1 MTRTRSYRNGSL
13 VKENFPVAEV
23 SDHLDDGD
31 NGDGVVWIGL
41 DGPTEAELMAVGEEL
56 GLHSLAIEDAVQR
69 NQRAKLDHYDGHLFL
84 SVYSARLDGVE
95 LRTAELAAFVTDR
108 AVVTVHWPDGIE
120 PGELAERF
128 DDGLPVDGVGV
139 LVHAVLDLVADS
151 HLDAVHA
158 MDEQLDAMEE
168 RLFDDTHSARVRG
181 ELARQAARLRRSLS
195 QLRRVALP
203 MRDIAAGVLRHE
215 SSMVDNRL
223 RPYFHDVLDHA
234 AHTESWL
241 DSLRELAATIKET
254 ELAVQGNR
262 LNVVMKQVTGWA
274 AIIAVPTAITGFY
287 GQNLPYPGFEQTW
300 GFWFSSAVIVLSSV
314 GLYAFFKARD
324 WL

>member
-23 SDHLDDGD
+23 SDHLD
-31 NGDGVVWIGL
+31 GDGVVWIGL
-41 DGPTEAELMAVGEEL
+41 HDPTEAELAAVGEEL

-69 NQRAKLDHYDGHLFL
+69 NQRAKLDHYDGHLFIT
-84 SVYSARLDGVE
+84 VYSAALDGPD

-108 AVVTVHWPDGIE
+108 AVVTVHWPDGI
-120 PGELAERF
+120 GTGTLADRF
-128 DDGLPVDGVGV
+128 DHGLPVNGVGE
-139 LVHAVLDLVADS
+139 LVHAMLDLVADS
-151 HLDAVHA
+151 HLDVVQA
-158 MDEQLDAMEE
+158 MDDELDSTEE
-168 RLFDDTHSARVRG
+168 RLFDDAQPARQG
-181 ELARQAARLRRSLS
+181 LARHAAQLRRSLS
-195 QLRRVALP
+195 RLRRVALP
-203 MRDIAAGVLRHE
+203 MRDIVAGLLRHE
-215 SSMVDNRL
+215 STMVDERL
-223 RPYFHDVLDHA
+223 QPYFHDILDHA
-234 AHTESWL
+234 VHTEGWL

-287 GQNLPYPGFEQTW
+287 GQNVPYPGYGQW
-300 GFWFSSAVIVLSSV
+300 PGFVVSALLIAVL
-314 GLYAFFKARD
+314 GGGFYLYFRRRH